1 MRAGKESRDRP
12 PLSHLLGNMMKLV
25 VHHEMSYNLDSSA
38 CSSFPIVVSRSGG
51 GGGGRL
57 KRESSLCI
65 GFYIYIFS

>member
-12 PLSHLLGNMMKLV
+12 PLSHLLGNMMKFV

-51 GGGGRL
+51 GGGG
-57 KRESSLCI
+57 
-65 GFYIYIFS
+65 